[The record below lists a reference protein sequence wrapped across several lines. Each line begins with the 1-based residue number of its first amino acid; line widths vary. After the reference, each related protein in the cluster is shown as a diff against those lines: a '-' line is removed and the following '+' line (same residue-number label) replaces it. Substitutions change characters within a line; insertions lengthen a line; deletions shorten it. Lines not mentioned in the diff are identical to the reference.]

1 MRLKNRLSFL
11 LAGSLA
17 VLPFG
22 LKAQT
27 LPVTQDSYVVPG
39 GATNFGTA
47 ATLNVGGP
55 TGTQGLVQ
63 FDLTALPAGAVAKA
77 TLVLYVNKLG
87 AAGTVSVANANAS
100 WTETMVT
107 GSNAPG
113 AGLLTAGPFPV
124 STGSSYLSMDITS
137 IVNGWQ
143 SGTPN
148 NGLLITAAGGANVA
162 FDSKEST
169 TTSHP
174 AALTITA
181 APSFAYVYNTLSA
194 VIADGDAIPF
204 DANGLLSGFTH
215 DFASTG
221 ITVLNSGTY
230 TATFSVSGVEPN
242 KFGLTV
248 NGSFTPVSGSV
259 YGFVAGTPQN
269 TGQVILVLS
278 AGDVITLSNLTR
290 TAITLQSTSGHG
302 QDTVNASILFL
313 KIQ

>member
-1 MRLKNRLSFL
+1 MRAKNRLSFL
-11 LAGSLA
+11 LAGGLA
-17 VLPFG
+17 VLGFD
-22 LKAQT
+22 LKAQS

-39 GATNFGTA
+39 GAINFGTA

-55 TGTQGLVQ
+55 TGAQGLVQ

-77 TLVLYVNKLG
+77 ILVLYVNKLG
-87 AAGTVSVANANAS
+87 TAGTVSVANANTGWS
-100 WTETMVT
+100 ESMVT
-107 GSNAPG
+107 GLNAPV

-124 STGSSYLSMDITS
+124 STGSSYVSMDITS
-137 IVNGWQ
+137 IVNGWL

-181 APSFAYVYNTLSA
+181 APSFAYIFNRLSA
-194 VIADGDAIPF
+194 VIAAGEAIAF
-204 DANGLLSGFTH
+204 DSNGPLSGFTH
-215 DFASTG
+215 IAGSSD
-221 ITVLNSGTY
+221 ITILNSGTY

-248 NGSFTPVSGSV
+248 NGSPTAVFGSL

-278 AGDVITLSNLTR
+278 AGDVLTLSNFTG
-290 TAITLQSTSGHG
+290 TAITLQSTTGHA